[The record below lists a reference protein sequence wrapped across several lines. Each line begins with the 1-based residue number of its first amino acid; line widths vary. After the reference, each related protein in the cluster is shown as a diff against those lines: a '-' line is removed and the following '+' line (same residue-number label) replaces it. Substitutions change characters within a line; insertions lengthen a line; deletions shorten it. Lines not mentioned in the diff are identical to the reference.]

1 MKISYIIPQFTI
13 QISGMKPTKRP
24 PDFYAFHNYNEKDFK
39 TISLDIENLATD
51 KILEEKE
58 TRLIPDEPCADN
70 VRVVTPKSKAN
81 WKKRFAIVG
90 IIIVI
95 FCFFLLLLNM
105 NQGFQTAVKCGG
117 CVAAAYSTG
126 QLAKINATEDAILWV
141 AKWAC
146 STFSTE
152 PYAVCDGIAE
162 QFRGEF
168 FYVFRRLADDPGR
181 ICASAIPE
189 CADANDPLGAGWMI
203 DLPPPPKFPF
213 PKLLPKTSTPSTL
226 RVLQLTDIHVDF
238 EYAEGSE
245 AACQASVCCHRDK
258 NASANLNITTPAG
271 HWGSISKCDIPY
283 RTLESMLRHINE
295 TEELDYIMVSGDLIN
310 HFDWEYS
317 WEGHVGI
324 LRNLSSLFKSHFP
337 STPIFWGVGNH
348 EGVPVNSFP
357 PHTIDQDFSPSQS
370 YEELTA
376 MNEPW
381 LKEKEERESS
391 RLRGS
396 WSTTVTKGLRLI
408 SLNTGFCI
416 DTNFFLYLNQSD
428 PDGTM
433 SWFVQEL
440 YQAELAGDFVHVLA
454 HIPPGYSDC
463 LEGWSR
469 NYYRVVQRFS
479 SVIRAQFF
487 GHVHWDYFTVFY
499 EDMHNVESEPV
510 SVGYISPSA
519 TTFDYLNPAYR
530 IYTVDRNDD
539 FGILDF
545 ETFSTDL
552 SVTSREREPEWKK
565 LYSARDEFN
574 LTNLSP
580 ASWNSVIKDIH
591 SNEEVAKRFIELSFR
606 TANPRCDADCRRSIM
621 CFLRSGHHNDTLY
634 CPS

>member
-1 MKISYIIPQFTI
+1 MKA
-13 QISGMKPTKRP
+13 GKRP
-24 PDFYAFHNYNEKDFK
+24 PDFYAIHNYNEKEFK
-39 TISLDIENLATD
+39 TISLDIEDLATD
-51 KILEEKE
+51 KILEDKE
-58 TRLIPDEPCADN
+58 SRLFADEPYCTDN
-70 VRVVTPKSKAN
+70 VRVIEAKPN
-81 WKKRFAIVG
+81 RWKRRFAILA
-90 IIIVI
+90 IIFTI
-95 FCFFLLLLNM
+95 FCTFLLVLQLNED
-105 NQGFQTAVKCGG
+105 FRRTVKCSG
-117 CVAAAYSTG
+117 CVGAAAVTG
-126 QLAKINATEDAILWV
+126 QLAKINSTEGAILWV

-146 STFSTE
+146 SAFSTE
-152 PYAVCDGIAE
+152 PYSVCDGIAE

-181 ICASAIPE
+181 ICASVMPE

-213 PKLLPKTSTPSTL
+213 PKLLPKSNVPSTM

-245 AACQASVCCHRDK
+245 AACQASVCCHRD
-258 NASANLNITTPAG
+258 NRSNGNLNISTPAG
-271 HWGSISKCDIPY
+271 YWGTINKCDIPY
-283 RTLESMLRHINE
+283 RTLDNMLKHINE

-317 WEGHVGI
+317 WEGHVGV
-324 LRNLSSLFKSHFP
+324 LRNLSGLFKTHFP
-337 STPIFWGVGNH
+337 TTPIFWGVGNH

-357 PHTIDQDFSPSQS
+357 PHSIDQDFSPSQS
-370 YEELTA
+370 YDELTE
-376 MNEPW
+376 MNKPW
-381 LKEKEERESS
+381 MSENDDQESS

-396 WSTTVTKGLRLI
+396 WSTIVTKGLRLI

-440 YQAELAGDFVHVLA
+440 YKAELAGDYVHVLA

-469 NYYRVVQRFS
+469 NYYRVVQRFA
-479 SVIRAQFF
+479 SVIRGQFF

-499 EDMHNVESEPV
+499 EDMHNVKSEPV
-510 SVGYISPSA
+510 SVGFIAPSV

-539 FGILDF
+539 FGIADY

-552 SVTSREREPEWKK
+552 SVTSVEKEPEWKK
-565 LYSARDEFN
+565 LYSAKDEFGIAD
-574 LTNLSP
+574 LTPS
-580 ASWNSVIKDIH
+580 SWNSVVNSIH
-591 SNEEVAKRFIELSFR
+591 NDNKLADRFIELAFR
-606 TANPRCDADCRRSIM
+606 TSSPRCDTSCRRSLL

-634 CPS
+634 CP